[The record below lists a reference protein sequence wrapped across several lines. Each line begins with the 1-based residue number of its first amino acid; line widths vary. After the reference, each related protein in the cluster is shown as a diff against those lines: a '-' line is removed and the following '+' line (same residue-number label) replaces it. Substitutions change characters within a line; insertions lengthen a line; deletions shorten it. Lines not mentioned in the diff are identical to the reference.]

1 LKTSV
6 LGTFA
11 ATALLAMTITACG
24 GTSAPATGSQAATG
38 APAATTASAPTPTP
52 TPTPKA
58 YTAEELSAVL
68 AQLQD
73 SSGRKLSV
81 MASSD
86 LAGSIEQGKALIASM
101 DVQPAECKEMAA
113 STGVPALDG
122 VVMAA
127 GQSLDAAAGSMTM
140 LTLATGLDEAFVAGA
155 AAQEQQLAACSAM
168 TMTVSGVT
176 ADVTLTPLDAV
187 GTIPGT
193 LAFRTDTFLPD
204 GQVQSVITAQALQQG
219 VLFTAVAAG
228 GESEAEAVARTGA
241 LMDSAAALLK

>member
-1 LKTSV
+1 M

-24 GTSAPATGSQAATG
+24 GTSAPATGSQAATD
-38 APAATTASAPTPTP
+38 APAATTASAPTP

-241 LMDSAAALLK
+241 LLDSAAALLK

>member
-1 LKTSV
+1 M

-24 GTSAPATGSQAATG
+24 GTSAPATGSQAATD
-38 APAATTASAPTPTP
+38 APAATTASAPTP

-140 LTLATGLDEAFVAGA
+140 LTLATGLDEAFVAGT

-241 LMDSAAALLK
+241 LLDSAAALLK

>member
-1 LKTSV
+1 M

-38 APAATTASAPTPTP
+38 APAATTASAPTP

-241 LMDSAAALLK
+241 LLDSAAALLK

>member
-1 LKTSV
+1 
-6 LGTFA
+6 
-11 ATALLAMTITACG
+11 
-24 GTSAPATGSQAATG
+24 
-38 APAATTASAPTPTP
+38 
-52 TPTPKA
+52 
-58 YTAEELSAVL
+58 
-68 AQLQD
+68 
-73 SSGRKLSV
+73 
-81 MASSD
+81 
-86 LAGSIEQGKALIASM
+86 
-101 DVQPAECKEMAA
+101 
-113 STGVPALDG
+113 VPALDG

-140 LTLATGLDEAFVAGA
+140 LTLATGLDEAFAAGA

-241 LMDSAAALLK
+241 LLDSAAALLK

>member
-1 LKTSV
+1 MKTSV

-24 GTSAPATGSQAATG
+24 GTSAPATGSQAATD
-38 APAATTASAPTPTP
+38 APAATTASAPTP

-140 LTLATGLDEAFVAGA
+140 LTLATGLDEAFVAGT

-241 LMDSAAALLK
+241 LLDSAAALLK

>member
-1 LKTSV
+1 M

-24 GTSAPATGSQAATG
+24 GTSAPATGSQAATD
-38 APAATTASAPTPTP
+38 APAATTASAPTP

-204 GQVQSVITAQALQQG
+204 GQVQSVITAQALRQG